1 MESDKELAEILEIAR
16 GCGVT
21 IHVRGTDQR
30 PVVELLSKQNRRVGN
45 RIVVGGIELKQ
56 RYARWKN
63 TSNNYHN
70 TLFAE
75 YLKPVKTRRRF
86 K

>member
-56 RYARWKN
+56 RYARLCTNEGWKN
-63 TSNNYHN
+63 TIGMS
-70 TLFAE
+70 LG
-75 YLKPVKTRRRF
+75 KF
-86 K
+86 KHGRYR